1 MAMSHDQLHRAG
13 GVLPPPP
20 STPDDGPTALS
31 VPPLQPPPVEL
42 AKAAARSGRLS
53 LGARLLIVAVF
64 LAGTALTYF
73 LQR

>member
-1 MAMSHDQLHRAG
+1 
-13 GVLPPPP
+13 
-20 STPDDGPTALS
+20 
-31 VPPLQPPPVEL
+31 
-42 AKAAARSGRLS
+42 LS